1 MDGMKM
7 LMTTPRKKYIPSPT
21 SMNTSG
27 MKKTLI
33 PITYAPILLEV

>member
-1 MDGMKM
+1 MDGTKM
-7 LMTTPRKKYIPSPT
+7 LMTTPGGKYTPSPT
-21 SMNTSG
+21 LMSTSG